1 MPVPSTLGSWPALV
15 ARLDAAGRP
24 HWWSAE
30 PALRELTT
38 IQQLQDWTT
47 AGNPQRA
54 DAVLGALVRLAAGH
68 GAGDV
73 EATLV
78 VLAPAVARCRPAR
91 GPVPASVPRSGGA
104 DSR

>member
-78 VLAPAVARCRPAR
+78 VLHLLWPGAARLAARFGICAPIRRR
-91 GPVPASVPRSGGA
+91 
-104 DSR
+104 